1 MTQQLSASDY
11 NSDRTTTEDDY
22 YPIQQKPL
30 TLAAFIFGEI
40 VHTQI
45 AGYMSIHN
53 AFICVTSVLLRALSS
68 FDDLDFGA
76 VKQNLESSQK
86 SVVGISVADTD
97 ACADVLA
104 RRQWLSAADT
114 LGLAR
119 HKLLRA
125 ITAVHVDSNSDHAWL
140 VSDFHYI

>member
-1 MTQQLSASDY
+1 M
-11 NSDRTTTEDDY
+11 EDDY
-22 YPIQQKPL
+22 YPIQQKLL
-30 TLAAFIFGEI
+30 TLAAFILGKI
-40 VHTQI
+40 VHTQ
-45 AGYMSIHN
+45 YLSIPN

-114 LGLAR
+114 LELAR

-140 VSDFHYI
+140 V